1 MKIYLHNFDKNN
13 LNKRVIM
20 ELYRMGRIVAGI
32 SFTVLGILALY
43 NKKTNPESWCKKTK
57 HGNFFIIFYFIL
69 GIIWII
75 LIFEPY

>member
-1 MKIYLHNFDKNN
+1 
-13 LNKRVIM
+13 M
-20 ELYRMGRIVAGI
+20 ELYKIWGIVAGI

-43 NKKTNPESWCKKTK
+43 SKKTNPESWYKKTK

-75 LIFEPY
+75 RTFEPY